1 MLICLVITLYRWFR
15 YRLSVNYPD
24 EPITQYTYF
33 FDSQGSAKAEEM
45 LARLDTGISKVQVYD
60 ESAEKIMA
68 QFPKKFSQDIL
79 DSLNEQKRRNEERH
93 REEVPA
99 IMLRSHEGHSMYI
112 LELHGEEISYKTLKF
127 RHKHIWV
134 G

>member
-1 MLICLVITLYRWFR
+1 MKQLPVSNKFIWYDEKSPIMIYRTLYRWFR

-45 LARLDTGISKVQVYD
+45 LTRLDTGISKVQVYD

-68 QFPKKFSQDIL
+68 QFPRLRLHEPSDIMSLSQ
-79 DSLNEQKRRNEERH
+79 
-93 REEVPA
+93 
-99 IMLRSHEGHSMYI
+99 
-112 LELHGEEISYKTLKF
+112 
-127 RHKHIWV
+127 
-134 G
+134 